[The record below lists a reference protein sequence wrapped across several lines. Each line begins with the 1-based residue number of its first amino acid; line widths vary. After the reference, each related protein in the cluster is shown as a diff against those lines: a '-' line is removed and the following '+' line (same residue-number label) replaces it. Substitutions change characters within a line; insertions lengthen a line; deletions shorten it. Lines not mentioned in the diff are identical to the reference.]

1 MKPWSR
7 ELFLNSQLYFSR
19 ERLRI
24 YSDAPRK
31 GNDMGCLGIHLGLT
45 ADETSKFKSLPSDDA
60 RRDYLLEELE
70 DQYFSEQQEFLAE
83 SYKAWDGIHRT
94 LTDGRFAYDNG
105 EYPLSHVVM
114 GGEIAYRQPDYIM
127 VLKTPA
133 QVKDVA
139 SAIRGLTEAAF
150 KDRYRRIDQAQC
162 EWPLSDEDCDYTWHW
177 FQEVRNV
184 FERAA
189 QANRYV
195 LFTASQ

>member
-1 MKPWSR
+1 M
-7 ELFLNSQLYFSR
+7 FLNSQLYRSR

-31 GNDMGCLGIHLGLT
+31 GDDMGCLGIHLALT
-45 ADETSKFKSLPSDDA
+45 GDEANKLKSQLNDDA

-70 DQYFSEQQEFLAE
+70 DKYFSEEQDFLAE
-83 SYKAWDGIHRT
+83 SDKAWDGIHRA
-94 LTDGRFAYDNG
+94 LTDGRFTYDNG

-114 GGEIAYRQPDYIM
+114 GGEIVYHQSDYIM
-127 VLKTPA
+127 VLKSPKE
-133 QVKDVA
+133 VKDVA
-139 SAIRGLTEAAF
+139 NAIRDITEDNF
-150 KDRYRRIDQAQC
+150 KARYRKIDQALC
-162 EWPLSDEDCDYTWHW
+162 EWPLSEEDCDYSWHW